1 MNREAVLFL
10 LKRYLP
16 CPLSREALE
25 VLMMALEEI
34 PEEHPDPR
42 AWQESIQD
50 LLADDTGL
58 LDLLEEDADA
68 PEALE
73 LARAVDEA
81 AQALARAAF
90 VSPPSGA

>member
-1 MNREAVLFL
+1 MNREAVIFL

-34 PEEHPDPR
+34 PQEHPDPED
-42 AWQESIQD
+42 WQESIQD

-58 LDLLEEDADA
+58 LDLWEDDVDT
-68 PEALE
+68 PEARA

-90 VSPPSGA
+90 NLPPSGA

>member
-34 PEEHPDPR
+34 PEEHPDPM

-58 LDLLEEDADA
+58 LDLLEEDA
-68 PEALE
+68 
-73 LARAVDEA
+73 
-81 AQALARAAF
+81 
-90 VSPPSGA
+90 